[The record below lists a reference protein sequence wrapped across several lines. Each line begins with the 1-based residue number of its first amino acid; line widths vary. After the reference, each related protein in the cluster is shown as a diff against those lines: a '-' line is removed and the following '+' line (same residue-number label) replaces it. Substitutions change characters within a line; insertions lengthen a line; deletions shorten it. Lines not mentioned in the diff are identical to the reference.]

1 MGASIDPNHEL
12 ETTGRI
18 WCRALLS
25 PSDVK
30 DFARLCEVGEKP
42 GIRMGLTPELA
53 EFIGPA
59 STISRYAVRAGM
71 DAAPVRIVS
80 FNKSS
85 GSNWSVPW
93 HQDRVIALAERIET
107 TSFTNW
113 VEKDQIWHCE
123 PPVEL
128 LNNLIFIRVHF
139 DGCDEKNGAMEIAL
153 GSHRKG
159 LVEARLA
166 KEVAE
171 THEIEVCCAAPGDIL
186 IVKALTLHRSG
197 SSASE
202 GSRRAL
208 RVDYARR
215 SDLSPRLTWSI
226 PAN

>member
-1 MGASIDPNHEL
+1 MGTSMQPHHEL

-25 PSDVK
+25 LADVK
-30 DFARLCEVGEKP
+30 DFVRLCEVGDRP
-42 GIRMGLTPELA
+42 GIRMRLTPALA
-53 EFIGPA
+53 GFIGPA
-59 STISRYAVRAGM
+59 SAISKEAVRAGM
-71 DAAPVRIVS
+71 DASPVRIVS

-85 GSNWSVPW
+85 TANWSVPW

-107 TSFTNW
+107 AGYTNW
-113 VEKDQIWHCE
+113 VEKDQVWHCE

-139 DGCDEKNGAMEIAL
+139 DGCDEKNGAMEIAQ

-159 LVEARLA
+159 LVDARHA
-166 KEVAE
+166 KDVAE
-171 THEIEVCCAAPGDIL
+171 SHEIEVCRAAPGDVL
-186 IVKALTLHRSG
+186 IVKGLTLHRSG
-197 SSASE
+197 SSQAE

-215 SDLSPRLTWSI
+215 CDLSPHLSWSI
-226 PAN
+226 RAN